1 MLSPRWVGT
10 EGSRA
15 KPSHDPSITIY
26 AWLGYPLPSYLGLAG
41 GLWLSSYVRFSGIL
55 KSLVI
60 TNSYQGCYA
69 SNRGE
74 LKV

>member
-41 GLWLSSYVRFSGIL
+41 GLWLSSDMRFSGIL

-60 TNSYQGCYA
+60 TTP
-69 SNRGE
+69 
-74 LKV
+74 